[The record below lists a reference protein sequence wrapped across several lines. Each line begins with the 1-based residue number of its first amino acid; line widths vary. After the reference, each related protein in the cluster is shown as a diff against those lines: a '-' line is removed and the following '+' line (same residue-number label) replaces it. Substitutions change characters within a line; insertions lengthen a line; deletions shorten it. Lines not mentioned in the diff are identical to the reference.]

1 MTNQID
7 NGGYQ
12 LQVIDM
18 KRKTAKEIL
27 TASFQE
33 LAAVKNIDKI
43 TIQEIADNC
52 GYSPATFYRHFKD
65 KYDLIA
71 WEHTRAVA
79 EIVDQTSADDYLWKQ
94 TLYDGARLYN
104 ENRNYL
110 KNLLQHT
117 SGHDSF
123 MRYMTEINSSA
134 LEKYI
139 LSVKGDQKLTH
150 EEMMC
155 VKMYCLGLVGLACDW
170 IMGKINT
177 TTEEIAKVYEQGTFH
192 V

>member
-1 MTNQID
+1 
-7 NGGYQ
+7 
-12 LQVIDM
+12 M

-33 LAAVKNIDKI
+33 LAATKSIDKI
-43 TIQEIADNC
+43 TIQDIVDNC

-79 EIVDQTSADDYLWKQ
+79 EIVDRVGEDDYVWTQ
-94 TLYDGARLYN
+94 TLYDGARMYN
-104 ENRNYL
+104 ENRDYL
-110 KNLLQHT
+110 SNLLKHT
-117 SGHDSF
+117 SGHDFF
-123 MRYMTEINSSA
+123 MRYMVEINSAS

-139 LSVKGDQKLTH
+139 LSVSGKKKLTH

-155 VKMYCLGLVGLACDW
+155 VKMYCFGLVGLACEW
-170 IMGKINT
+170 IMGQIDA
-177 TTEEIAKVYEQGTFH
+177 TTEEIAKIYEQSIPEPLKKYLL
-192 V
+192 